1 MLYAWKIARKCDD
14 GEPYCLEVGEPKDID
29 GNSYNDSCS
38 PQINLEI
45 DPYRPD
51 WASDVFVAFRN
62 YMEPAT
68 AVSADSNELVWDR
81 AIYFGPYFE
90 P

>member
-1 MLYAWKIARKCDD
+1 M
-14 GEPYCLEVGEPKDID
+14 P
-29 GNSYNDSCS
+29 YNDYCS
-38 PQINLEI
+38 PQINLDI
-45 DPYRPD
+45 DPGRPS

-81 AIYFGPYFE
+81 AIYFGPYFGE
-90 P
+90 Q